1 MLELKLKTLLS
12 RKEADQLLE
21 LSIPNWAFRQFTTNL
36 NFDERGAYWNVNL
49 RALRDSMVALSSN
62 PLGKGDFFK
71 TFLFVRGG
79 RSGYVRME
87 HYEEILN
94 YFPNA
99 QIETIDDAGH
109 DVHVESRPVFGKN
122 FGIFRQVPDKLAG
135 HKS

>member
-1 MLELKLKTLLS
+1 
-12 RKEADQLLE
+12 
-21 LSIPNWAFRQFTTNL
+21 
-36 NFDERGAYWNVNL
+36 
-49 RALRDSMVALSSN
+49 MVALSSN

-71 TFLFVRGG
+71 KPSLFVRGG

-109 DVHVESRPVFGKN
+109 DVHVESRPVFVEKISA
-122 FGIFRQVPDKLAG
+122 FLDKCLIN
-135 HKS
+135 